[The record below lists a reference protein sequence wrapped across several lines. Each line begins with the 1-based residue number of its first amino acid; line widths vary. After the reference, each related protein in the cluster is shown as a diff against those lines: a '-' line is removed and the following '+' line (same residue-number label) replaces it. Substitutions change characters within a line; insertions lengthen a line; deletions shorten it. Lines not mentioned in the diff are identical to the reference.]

1 MKKRALLIAAA
12 LAIVGSTTA
21 CSVGAGSGEKA
32 DTQVASKADAA
43 LKEV

>member
-21 CSVGAGSGEKA
+21 CTVESGSSEKA
-32 DTQVASKADAA
+32 DT
-43 LKEV
+43 